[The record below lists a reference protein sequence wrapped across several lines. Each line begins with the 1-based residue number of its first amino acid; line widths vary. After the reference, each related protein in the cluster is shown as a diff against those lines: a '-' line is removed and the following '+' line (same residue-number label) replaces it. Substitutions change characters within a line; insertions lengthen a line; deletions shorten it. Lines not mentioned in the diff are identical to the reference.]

1 MKHYTHEEIEDRDH
15 IIVATK
21 KERTTVENKVFG
33 IDSVLGMIKLELSK
47 ETPIKRNI
55 ENMMAQIVCIASNT
69 SE

>member
-15 IIVATK
+15 IIVVTK
-21 KERTTVENKVFG
+21 EEKSTIENKIFG
-33 IDSVLGMIKLELSK
+33 IGSVLGMIKLELSK
-47 ETPIKRNI
+47 EAPIKRNI